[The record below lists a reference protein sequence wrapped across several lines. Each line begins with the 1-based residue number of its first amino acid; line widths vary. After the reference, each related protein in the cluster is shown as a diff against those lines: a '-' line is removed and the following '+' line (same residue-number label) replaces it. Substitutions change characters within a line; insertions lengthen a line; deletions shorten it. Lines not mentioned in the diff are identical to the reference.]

1 MFGLDAGLS
10 FAGGLITNAF
20 NASNRDKAAKEAKEA
35 AREQMAFQERMSNTA
50 YQRSMQDMRTAGL
63 NPILAYQ
70 KGPASSPTGALAATP
85 PPTTFTDPVS
95 PAVSTAMQSRR
106 LTEEV
111 KNMQEQNKNLQATNN
126 LIRAQTI
133 REGSQ
138 VGQINASTAI
148 MAEQLKSAVREGAKG
163 QIDEA
168 FYKTPA
174 GKIMRTIGTTA
185 EELGRIVPRISIRTG
200 SQRSYHSGDVNNF
213 KGD

>member
-10 FAGGLITNAF
+10 FAGGLITNAANMF
-20 NASNRDKAAKEAKEA
+20 SRDKAAKEARES
-35 AREQMAFQERMSNTA
+35 AREQMAFQERMSSTA

-70 KGPASSPTGALAATP
+70 KGPASSPTGAMAATP
-85 PPTTFTDPVS
+85 ATQFTDPVT

-111 KNMQEQNKNLQATNN
+111 KNMQAQNENLRATNN
-126 LIRAQTI
+126 LIKAQTV

-163 QIDEA
+163 EIDEA
-168 FYKTPA
+168 FYRTPA
-174 GKIMRTIGTTA
+174 GKIMRTIGTSA